1 MSFKGKKIL
10 FISPRFFNYEVAI
23 VEKLTELG
31 AEVDFFDERPSN
43 SIFSKGIIRVNPKL
57 YKSQINKYYQ
67 SIQNKIKGN
76 TYDYFLLIK
85 GESIPFEF
93 LEELHSNQ
101 PKAKK
106 IFYTYDSVFEYP
118 KFKELMNYFDKNIS
132 FEPSDVKEYS
142 FLFRPLFYLNTYKK
156 NDNHK
161 LNYDIVFIVSAHNDR
176 YFIGDKDYLISKYL
190 NISIYCNYD

>member
-31 AEVDFFDERPSN
+31 AEVDFYDERPSN
-43 SIFSKGIIRVNPKL
+43 SILTKGIIRVNPKL

-85 GESIPFEF
+85 DESIPFESS
-93 LEELHSNQ
+93 EEITSHHH
-101 PKAKK
+101 KTKK
-106 IFYTYDSVFEYP
+106 CFFNSDSVQDYP
-118 KFKELMNYFDKNIS
+118 KFKHLTNYLYKNIS

-142 FLFRPLFYLNTYKK
+142 SLSRPSFYLNTYQRTE
-156 NDNHK
+156 
-161 LNYDIVFIVSAHNDR
+161 NYARKFDIV
-176 YFIGDKDYLISKYL
+176 
-190 NISIYCNYD
+190 

>member
-43 SIFSKGIIRVNPKL
+43 SISSKGIIRVNPKL

-67 SIQNKIKGN
+67 SIQNKIKQN
-76 TYDYFLLIK
+76 QYEYFLLIK

-93 LEELHSNQ
+93 LEEFHSNH
-101 PKAKK
+101 PKRSEERRVG
-106 IFYTYDSVFEYP
+106 IEY
-118 KFKELMNYFDKNIS
+118 
-132 FEPSDVKEYS
+132 
-142 FLFRPLFYLNTYKK
+142 
-156 NDNHK
+156 
-161 LNYDIVFIVSAHNDR
+161 R
-176 YFIGDKDYLISKYL
+176 Y
-190 NISIYCNYD
+190 